1 MKTRIRK
8 LNIHLCIQLLMLICA
23 VAIDQIS
30 KFIITKVFP
39 EPNPDENIVL
49 IKGVLEFTYIRN
61 SGASFG
67 IFQDRMF
74 LFYIITI
81 AVLIIIAFFMV
92 RINISLRR
100 YYKLCEGSPELYKK
114 RTNRG
119 MIYLG
124 YILCALAAGAL
135 GNFID
140 RVRLGYVVD
149 FIDVLIFKTPSFDGG
164 FHLESFPIFNVAD
177 IFVTVSAVLLLIF
190 IIVFKE
196 DKNFSLFK
204 NKNKK
209 AEQKTSQQ

>member
-1 MKTRIRK
+1 
-8 LNIHLCIQLLMLICA
+8 MLICA

-100 YYKLCEGSPELYKK
+100 YYKFCEGSPELYKK

>member
-1 MKTRIRK
+1 
-8 LNIHLCIQLLMLICA
+8 
-23 VAIDQIS
+23 
-30 KFIITKVFP
+30 
-39 EPNPDENIVL
+39 
-49 IKGVLEFTYIRN
+49 
-61 SGASFG
+61 
-67 IFQDRMF
+67 
-74 LFYIITI
+74 
-81 AVLIIIAFFMV
+81 
-92 RINISLRR
+92 
-100 YYKLCEGSPELYKK
+100 
-114 RTNRG
+114 

>member
-1 MKTRIRK
+1 
-8 LNIHLCIQLLMLICA
+8 MLICA

>member
-1 MKTRIRK
+1 
-8 LNIHLCIQLLMLICA
+8 MLICA

-74 LFYIITI
+74 LFYIVTI
-81 AVLIIIAFFMV
+81 AVLIVIAFFMV

-209 AEQKTSQQ
+209 TKQKTAAQQ